1 MEQLVKDVVK
11 WADDKGLLKKE
22 NSSKQ
27 FLKVAEEVGEVASA
41 LAKDKPDMLKDG
53 IGDVFVTLIIL
64 AEQNG
69 MTAEE
74 CLQAAYN
81 EIKNRTGKTVNG
93 VFVKQSDI

>member
-1 MEQLVKDVVK
+1 MDKLVKDVVK

-22 NSSKQ
+22 NSAKQ

-41 LAKDKPDMLKDG
+41 LAKDKPDMLMDG

-69 MTAEE
+69 MTAEQ
-74 CLQAAYN
+74 CLQAAYD

-93 VFVKQSDI
+93 VFVKQTDL